1 METEYL
7 SLGTIKQELFLSRMK
22 FLHLLNFFILPK
34 IN

>member
-7 SLGTIKQELFLSRMK
+7 SLGTIKQELFLSYMK
-22 FLHLLNFFILPK
+22 FFTKLLLRK